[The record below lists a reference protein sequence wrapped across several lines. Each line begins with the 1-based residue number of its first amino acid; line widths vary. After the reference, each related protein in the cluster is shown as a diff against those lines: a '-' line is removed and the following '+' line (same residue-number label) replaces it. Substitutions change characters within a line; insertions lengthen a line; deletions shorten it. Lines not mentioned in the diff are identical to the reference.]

1 MPSSGSSS
9 CPSRRPTSSWCS
21 SSVVS
26 PGSCSPSGCAGSAPT
41 PGSGPR
47 AAALY
52 LLAFPILQSSTFRLP
67 MPLFPALGAVAQLRL
82 PAVERSN
89 YATVYNLTENEVYSF
104 IIKARDVTGN
114 YSPASNQVTTGAVA
128 GGLNYKYFESATAW
142 TTLPNFSTLT
152 PVKTGN
158 TPNIDLTVRNRT
170 TNYGMYWEG
179 QIYIPVAGS
188 YTFETYSDDGS
199 KLYIGS
205 YSESNLVVNND
216 GVHGAQ
222 YREGTKTFATPG
234 MYPIVITYF
243 QGSSSTTMQVY
254 WKNTPIGVTSRQQ
267 IPNWAFQQKFNMPG
281 TPPTPPR
288 NVAVT
293 AVAYNQVNITW
304 TDQSNNEE
312 GFQIFRA
319 TTNTGPYIP
328 VGEVD
333 AGITSFAD
341 KSVQP
346 NTTYYYRVEA
356 LGQYG

>member
-1 MPSSGSSS
+1 
-9 CPSRRPTSSWCS
+9 
-21 SSVVS
+21 
-26 PGSCSPSGCAGSAPT
+26 
-41 PGSGPR
+41 
-47 AAALY
+47 
-52 LLAFPILQSSTFRLP
+52 
-67 MPLFPALGAVAQLRL
+67 
-82 PAVERSN
+82 
-89 YATVYNLTENEVYSF
+89 
-104 IIKARDVTGN
+104 
-114 YSPASNQVTTGAVA
+114 
-128 GGLNYKYFESATAW
+128 
-142 TTLPNFSTLT
+142 
-152 PVKTGN
+152 
-158 TPNIDLTVRNRT
+158 
-170 TNYGMYWEG
+170 MYWEG

-205 YSESNLVVNND
+205 YNESNLVVNND

-222 YREGTKTFATPG
+222 YREGTKTFAAPG

-254 WKNTPIGVTSRQQ
+254 WKNTPIGVIQPPANSELG
-267 IPNWAFQQKFNMPG
+267 IPAEFQRCRAYRLRH
-281 TPPTPPR
+281 PR

-293 AVAYNQVNITW
+293 AVAYNQINITW

-333 AGITSFAD
+333 AGVTSFAD

-356 LGQYG
+356 LGQYGQSGPSDEILHGLNVCFLSANAGFCCPDGKLHSDQDRYSVYRRYVAADADHELRIYLGG